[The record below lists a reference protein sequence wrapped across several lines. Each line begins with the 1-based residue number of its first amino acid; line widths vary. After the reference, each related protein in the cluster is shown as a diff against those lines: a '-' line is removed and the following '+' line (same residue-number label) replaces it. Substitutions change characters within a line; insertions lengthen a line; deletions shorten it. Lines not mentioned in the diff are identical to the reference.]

1 VQGFDNHVSAVVP
14 WLRETGISDHIQ
26 NLSKDEIRTAT
37 AVPPP
42 GDKTKLRVIVD
53 AMESLGLGLG
63 LFFHGSLPP
72 LGLDLLRQVMFY
84 STAFLYRP
92 SESSTSCLFR
102 SCTNTLGVAYVVV
115 KLVDFWWSQSGM
127 PRASQFEAGNG
138 KRCQERHNSCQKGEL
153 CNNCALWAT
162 TVQFAL
168 ISYLEYSRL
177 TSAWHLNVVDRF

>member
-1 VQGFDNHVSAVVP
+1 
-14 WLRETGISDHIQ
+14 
-26 NLSKDEIRTAT
+26 
-37 AVPPP
+37 
-42 GDKTKLRVIVD
+42 
-53 AMESLGLGLG
+53 MESAYLTVCSDKVNYFGQRCISSFLPAKRMYNRPL
-63 LFFHGSLPP
+63 LVKLQAIHGSLPP